1 MELHLDRVNSTLDI
15 MRGRKLCLSQQSS
28 WGHSK
33 FENISVLNVL
43 FLSGMTS

>member
-1 MELHLDRVNSTLDI
+1 MELHFDRVNSTLDI
-15 MRGRKLCLSQQSS
+15 MRRRKCLSQQSS

-33 FENISVLNVL
+33 FENISVLNVP